1 MTIGFFQQAVP
12 PVSELGE
19 VVDGL
24 QRSGSSRF
32 IPLAHVGIMS
42 DQGWGS
48 RRNVAPYLGVAIVF
62 VVGFWGILTPILLT
76 FPGEAM
82 TAVVSLA
89 AALLLGLLVLWKF
102 IPANEMPSAIYSWVL
117 GRKPKND
124 GLEGYEPVTKRKSR
138 LSPGQL
144 APPSVEAVRDI
155 KQSNNN
161 WVPTGAQA
169 PKRISRSRRLGT
181 EDRNPGSSEDRR
193 SLG

>member
-1 MTIGFFQQAVP
+1 
-12 PVSELGE
+12 
-19 VVDGL
+19 
-24 QRSGSSRF
+24 
-32 IPLAHVGIMS
+32 MS

-62 VVGFWGILTPILLT
+62 VIGFWGILTPILLA
-76 FPGEAM
+76 FPGEVL
-82 TAVVSLA
+82 TTVVSVA
-89 AALLLGLLVLWKF
+89 GVLLLALLVLWKF
-102 IPANEMPSAIYSWVL
+102 IPANEMPSAVFSWVL
-117 GRKPKND
+117 GRKQKGD

-138 LSPGQL
+138 LAKGQQ

-169 PKRISRSRRLGT
+169 PKRVARSRRLGT
-181 EDRNPGSSEDRR
+181 DDRKPGDDRH